1 MADAEA
7 MIPPSPA
14 PSEIVDVWS
23 RTAPKYRRRAVLM
36 LIVLSVLF
44 AGLCCFAFWLR
55 TGVYWP
61 WRYDGYGDLMQRS
74 FNPTGAQQV
83 TLSHFLSSPISV
95 QEVPIHGVIVG
106 VLFASLCSIPILVA
120 ILYRFPFSVIFTLMV
135 IFLSGLPWMGLTV
148 LVGCVVASLKP
159 FKFSFRYASAL
170 VGLIPVA
177 LYFVMASWEPA
188 GSAVKSVQNKALLY
202 APWVLALLS
211 SCVICAVVLALAKL
225 INYRP
230 GGVSPVLAA
239 LFAVPVLLFHA
250 YVGRD
255 ELDFRILESR
265 IGPQNPTMFAAIDVG
280 AAAHL
285 AATQQWS
292 RSSGESYDAIHRRL
306 LQEGIAD
313 ALLQSEIDR
322 SRAVELCEEFIR
334 QFSTS
339 RHVPN
344 VYFLKGQAQDQ
355 RIQRNKLQQAYR
367 IEYRNDLPSP
377 ASLHTWETIR
387 EKFPDNELS
396 ALALYKLSIL
406 EARAGRLDQAVDRL
420 SELLGGFDPASA
432 STRPAAP
439 DDEGMVTMFLRSEP
453 SALRVD
459 RKLLLLQARRLREM
473 LMFCRA
479 DSPRLYNEVF
489 AAGAATAEKQVHPAQ
504 LLLCLDDTDPLYAA
518 NLQTLAR
525 IFPNSRTSDYVRIRR
540 TLLETAVSRR
550 ILQFRHLAT
559 ELAGSPAGAE
569 ALYHLGEVLQED
581 SLMDEARTQYQELTR
596 QYPESCWTQEAKE
609 RLSSLSMIEPTAG

>member
-1 MADAEA
+1 
-7 MIPPSPA
+7 
-14 PSEIVDVWS
+14 
-23 RTAPKYRRRAVLM
+23 
-36 LIVLSVLF
+36 
-44 AGLCCFAFWLR
+44 
-55 TGVYWP
+55 
-61 WRYDGYGDLMQRS
+61 
-74 FNPTGAQQV
+74 
-83 TLSHFLSSPISV
+83 
-95 QEVPIHGVIVG
+95 
-106 VLFASLCSIPILVA
+106 VA

-148 LVGCVVASLKP
+148 LVGCVLASLKP

-239 LFAVPVLLFHA
+239 LFAVPVLLFYA

-255 ELDFRILESR
+255 ELDFRILESQ

-285 AATQQWS
+285 AATRQWS
-292 RSSGESYDAIHRRL
+292 RLSGESYDAIHRRL
-306 LQEGIAD
+306 LEEGIAEG
-313 ALLQSEIDR
+313 LQQTEIDR
-322 SRAVELCEEFIR
+322 NRAVELCEEFIR
-334 QFSTS
+334 QFSKS
-339 RHVPN
+339 RHVPS

-355 RIQRNKLQQAYR
+355 RIQRNKLLLAHR

-396 ALALYKLSIL
+396 VLALYKLSIL
-406 EARAGRLDQAVDRL
+406 EARAGRLDQAVDLL
-420 SELLGGFDPASA
+420 SELLGVFDPASA
-432 STRPAAP
+432 SSRPAAP
-439 DDEGMVTMFLRSEP
+439 EVEGAVTIFLRSEP
-453 SALRVD
+453 SAMRVD

-473 LMFCRA
+473 LLFCRA
-479 DSPRLYNEVF
+479 DSPRAYNEVF

-525 IFPNSRTSDYVRIRR
+525 TFPNSHTTDYVRIRR